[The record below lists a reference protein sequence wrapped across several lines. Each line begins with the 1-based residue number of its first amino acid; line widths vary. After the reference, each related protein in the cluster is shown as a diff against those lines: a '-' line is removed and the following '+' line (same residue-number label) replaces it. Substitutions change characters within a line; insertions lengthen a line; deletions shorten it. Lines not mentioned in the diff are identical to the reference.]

1 MRYGVSIDNSDGGTY
16 LEHILTHGAIH
27 TMLETLV
34 FKVELNVVFAGV
46 ISNGDVKENFDGSLG
61 DRSQFVRL
69 TKLDEVPKRNIEN

>member
-46 ISNGDVKENFDGSLG
+46 ISNGDVKENFDGSLR

-69 TKLDEVPKRNIEN
+69 TKLYEVSKRSIEN